1 MTMEFP
7 TCSAA
12 VAMDDPAA
20 VLPAE
25 PDQIRPRKQFDW
37 IGSVTTEAM
46 KECCSSVAVN
56 AAVDQFI
63 MPLWQLFS
71 L

>member
-1 MTMEFP
+1 MEFP

-25 PDQIRPRKQFDW
+25 PTRPDLENSLTGLVAWQQKY
-37 IGSVTTEAM
+37 M

-56 AAVDQFI
+56 AVVDQLVHHAI
-63 MPLWQLFS
+63 VAAVLA
-71 L
+71 